1 MNIIFLNHFIAG
13 GGAER
18 VVSLL
23 SKKMIEKGHKVCLV
37 TDVSISFSYE
47 FDTNVCVYP
56 LYRSDREKRSF
67 LRLYYMVKNCRFC
80 IKKETANVLIGVL
93 PLMNLVAILASMG
106 LKNKVI
112 ASEHTSFDRPLGWHI
127 RFIRNV
133 VYRFADV
140 VTILT
145 QADYNYLGS
154 KLSNKVIMP
163 NPLSYPCVQEI
174 SVRRKNILAVGRL
187 DVWKVKGFDLLIEA
201 WGKIAHKYPDWT
213 LDIAGEGTEKSIQYL
228 QKLSCDVNVEKQVVF
243 LGFRNDIDVVMRMSS
258 IFALTSRYEG
268 FGMVLLEAMSQGCAC
283 ISFDCGGRQREIIT
297 NDDEG
302 IIIEKHDVLGL
313 SKGLEKMIQDDALR
327 CKLSKAGVERA
338 KDFDLNIVEERWEKI
353 MRKIIEG

>member
-37 TDVSISFSYE
+37 TDVSISFSYA

-80 IKKETANVLIGVL
+80 IKKENAHVLIGVL
-93 PLMNLVAILASMG
+93 PLMNLVAVLASMG

-112 ASEHTSFDRPLGWHI
+112 ASEHTSFDRPLGWHV

-145 QADYNYLGS
+145 QADYKYLGS

-163 NPLSYPCVQEI
+163 NPLSYPCVQEV

-213 LDIAGEGTEKSIQYL
+213 LEIAGKGNDGPIKYL
-228 QKLSCDVNVEKQVVF
+228 QNISRNLNVEKQVVF
-243 LGFRNDIDVVMRMSS
+243 LGFRHDIDVVMRMSS

-283 ISFDCGGRQREIIT
+283 ISFDCGGRQKEIIKT
-297 NDDEG
+297 PEEG
-302 IIIEKHDVLGL
+302 IIIENHDVLEL
-313 SKGLEKMIQDDALR
+313 AKWLEKMIQDDTLR
-327 CKLSKAGVERA
+327 YKLSNAGVKRA
-338 KDFDLNIVEERWEKI
+338 KDFDLDIIEEKWERI
-353 MRKIIEG
+353 MRKIIMS